1 MIEINNVSYT
11 YPGAKAKALSEVN
24 FKATNGTLSLITG
37 RSGSGKT
44 TLSRLI
50 NCLCPAYYGGTIT
63 GQVLVDGQPQ
73 ADLSDSSCRVGT
85 LFQDPERQFFALNV
99 EDEIAF
105 ALEWRGLKREE
116 IKARVDEVIELFD
129 LQEIA
134 SNPINSL
141 SEGQKQ
147 KVGLAQII
155 ALGVKNIILDEPS
168 ANLDPESTLALAAT
182 LKKLKAQGYCIV
194 VFDHRLYYLKN
205 VADQVMVFD
214 EGKVVAQGDYSIL
227 NNDALRKKHGLRQV
241 LVEDCRKSYIEQDKA
256 GEACLIGEN
265 ITFAYKK
272 NAKHIFENYNFRIK
286 PGVSVLLGDN
296 GVGKTTLC
304 RLIFGLEKA
313 QSGKIFLTGDLK
325 DTSYNNCSI
334 VLQNSDYQLH
344 MKTVAAE
351 IKTTLSLSGLN
362 SSDENVIAC
371 LKQFN
376 LDDLISRHPQSLS
389 GGQKQR
395 LVLACALAKKT
406 KILILDEPTSGLDGA
421 NMLKIKKMLADFTS
435 QGGIAIII
443 THDLELMDK
452 DYNYLHLTHS

>member
-1 MIEINNVSYT
+1 M
-11 YPGAKAKALSEVN
+11 
-24 FKATNGTLSLITG
+24 
-37 RSGSGKT
+37 
-44 TLSRLI
+44 
-50 NCLCPAYYGGTIT
+50 
-63 GQVLVDGQPQ
+63 
-73 ADLSDSSCRVGT
+73 
-85 LFQDPERQFFALNV
+85 
-99 EDEIAF
+99 
-105 ALEWRGLKREE
+105 
-116 IKARVDEVIELFD
+116 
-129 LQEIA
+129 
-134 SNPINSL
+134 
-141 SEGQKQ
+141 
-147 KVGLAQII
+147 
-155 ALGVKNIILDEPS
+155 
-168 ANLDPESTLALAAT
+168 
-182 LKKLKAQGYCIV
+182 
-194 VFDHRLYYLKN
+194 
-205 VADQVMVFD
+205 
-214 EGKVVAQGDYSIL
+214 
-227 NNDALRKKHGLRQV
+227 
-241 LVEDCRKSYIEQDKA
+241 
-256 GEACLIGEN
+256 
-265 ITFAYKK
+265 
-272 NAKHIFENYNFRIK
+272 
-286 PGVSVLLGDN
+286 LLGDN

-395 LVLACALAKKT
+395 LVLACALAKKP